1 MTSNQK
7 QHRQP
12 QKRWRSLVKT
22 GRGCPSLD
30 LCGDVSNSLFGA
42 FFLLFFFPDST
53 TKLGDKLQREKKE
66 TRVDSLHFPLV
77 KCVDETPILSE
88 L

>member
-22 GRGCPSLD
+22 GRGCPSLV
-30 LCGDVSNSLFGA
+30 GGRPAKSVVRNGRVGSNPTPRA
-42 FFLLFFFPDST
+42 N
-53 TKLGDKLQREKKE
+53 KLQ
-66 TRVDSLHFPLV
+66 
-77 KCVDETPILSE
+77 DESKRFE
-88 L
+88 EVS

>member
-22 GRGCPSLD
+22 GRGCPSLV
-30 LCGDVSNSLFGA
+30 GGRPAKSVAGNGRVGSN
-42 FFLLFFFPDST
+42 P
-53 TKLGDKLQREKKE
+53 
-66 TRVDSLHFPLV
+66 
-77 KCVDETPILSE
+77 TPRAIKSDQKTAAVLNPF
-88 L
+88 